1 MNRTMKTSL
10 PLPRAA
16 LAALALAP
24 LLPAALRAADSPV
37 ELPAYEVTAPKYSS
51 GYAEFTEKLNRL
63 FDAPWIDARGSPL
76 IQAIVW
82 RHGYLSEHPSDDA
95 VIYVSQN
102 DKGLVTQATTIYT
115 QNGKLY
121 ANSYALGEH
130 MRLHGLAAADLH
142 DRKKIDGAI
151 DGIHEAF
158 ALGAE
163 LQTASIRGLGDLAYS
178 PGNIRGGGSRIFE
191 SYVLPVSGQRAT
203 RGPGQ
208 FSPYF
213 DTVYTSGD
221 GDTGQIVPTGL
232 NPFYPG
238 FADPSGGT
246 SDRYHEPPAAML
258 DNVYRALHDP
268 SRAGLVP
275 VALSPV
281 SYQVQSKRGTR
292 EKSIAALVFDWEGV
306 HYVYRPYSGTIGH
319 AIPRNPVTGL
329 PYLCVKD
336 DGLIESIYFSATYLK
351 THPQEKAVPVA
362 SDSPFTA
369 YTVNGKLCLFSP
381 SLNRF
386 IELKA
391 VDAGAIANPSSLEPS
406 VTRARALLAAQ
417 PAPAASTQVR
427 HSARLPER
435 LTGDT
440 PDSQMRR
447 IFVAFQ
453 DAGIPNLH
461 LTSGETSTLSFSW
474 QGVHYVYGSDQ
485 QLRQVPNG

>member
-1 MNRTMKTSL
+1 MKTSSL
-10 PLPRAA
+10 TLPRAA
-16 LAALALAP
+16 LAALALVR
-24 LLPAALRAADSPV
+24 LLPAATRAADRAV
-37 ELPAYEVTAPKYSS
+37 ELPAYEVTAPQYSS
-51 GYAEFTEKLNRL
+51 GYSEFVEKLNRI
-63 FDAPWIDARGSPL
+63 FDAPWVDARGSPL

-82 RHGYLSEHPSDDA
+82 RHGYLSEHPSDEA
-95 VIYVSQN
+95 VIYVNQQ
-102 DKGLVTQATTIYT
+102 DDGMVTQATTIYT
-115 QNGKLY
+115 QDGKLY
-121 ANSYALGEH
+121 ANSYALGER
-130 MRLHGLAAADLH
+130 MRLRGLTAADIH
-142 DRKKIDGAI
+142 DRKKIEGAI
-151 DGIHEAF
+151 DGINDAF
-158 ALGAE
+158 ALSAE
-163 LQTASIRGLGDLAYS
+163 LATASIRGLGDLVV
-178 PGNIRGGGSRIFE
+178 GDHVGFQGGGNGIFE
-191 SYVLPVSGQRAT
+191 SYVLPVSGERAT
-203 RGPGQ
+203 RVPGQ

-221 GDTGQIVPTGL
+221 GNTGQVVPTGL
-232 NPFYPG
+232 NPFYQG
-238 FADPSGGT
+238 FLDPSGGT
-246 SDRYHEPPAAML
+246 GDRYVAPPAAML
-258 DNVYRALHDP
+258 DNVYRALRDP

-281 SYQVQSKRGTR
+281 SYQVQSKRGIRQKT
-292 EKSIAALVFDWEGV
+292 IPALVFDWEGV

-362 SDSPFTA
+362 SDSPFAA
-369 YTVNGKLCLFSP
+369 YTVNGRLCLFSP
-381 SLNRF
+381 ALNRF
-386 IELKA
+386 VELKT
-391 VDAGAIANPSSLEPS
+391 VDAGAIANPSSLAPS
-406 VTRARALLAAQ
+406 VARARALLAAQ
-417 PAPAASTQVR
+417 PGPVASARVR
-427 HSARLPER
+427 HSAHVPNR

-461 LTSGETSTLSFSW
+461 LSSGESSTLSFSW

>member
-1 MNRTMKTSL
+1 MKTSL
-10 PLPRAA
+10 PLPCAA

-24 LLPAALRAADSPV
+24 LLPAAVRAADSPV
-37 ELPAYEVTAPKYSS
+37 ELPAYEVTAPKYPS
-51 GYAEFTEKLNRL
+51 GYSEFTEKLNRI
-63 FDAPWIDARGSPL
+63 FDAPWVDARGSPL

-95 VIYVSQN
+95 IVYVNQMP
-102 DKGLVTQATTIYT
+102 DGLVTQATTIYT
-115 QNGKLY
+115 QDGKLY

-130 MRLHGLAAADLH
+130 MRLHGLTAADLH

-163 LQTASIRGLGDLAYS
+163 LEAASVRGLGDLAYS
-178 PGNIRGGGSRIFE
+178 PGGTRGGDGLFR
-191 SYVLPVSGQRAT
+191 SYVLPVSGEHTT
-203 RGPGQ
+203 RGAGQ

-213 DTVYTSGD
+213 DTVYSSGD
-221 GDTGQIVPTGL
+221 GNTGQLVPTGL

-238 FADPSGGT
+238 FLDPSGGMG
-246 SDRYHEPPAAML
+246 DRYHEPPASML
-258 DNVYRALHDP
+258 DSVYRALHDP

-281 SYQVQSKRGTR
+281 SYQVQSRRGTR
-292 EKSIAALVFDWEGV
+292 EKSIPALVFDWEGV

-336 DGLIESIYFSATYLK
+336 GGLIESIYFSATYLK
-351 THPQEKAVPVA
+351 AHPREKAVPVA

-369 YTVNGKLCLFSP
+369 YTVDGKLCLFSP
-381 SLNRF
+381 ALNRF
-386 IELKA
+386 VELKT
-391 VDAGAIANPSSLEPS
+391 VDAGAISNPESLAAPLA
-406 VTRARALLAAQ
+406 RARAQLAAQ
-417 PAPAASTQVR
+417 PAPAASAGVR
-427 HSARLPER
+427 HPAHLPER

-440 PDSQMRR
+440 ADSQMRR

-461 LTSGETSTLSFSW
+461 LTSGDTSTLSFSW

-485 QLRQVPNG
+485 QLRREPSG